1 MKRSRTIEL
10 ALMGAAPL
18 LFAGCDRT
26 PPLSAQ
32 LYQNLQQCVREG
44 KVSPEV
50 CAQAYAD
57 AVQAQYR
64 GAPRFDSLAQCE
76 AQFGYGQCHAVTA
89 GSGGPAAQGAGPP
102 AGAYSS
108 PGAYSSSGGHWF
120 VPALAGFLVGRALGP
135 HYHYGWGGYAWHGYA
150 RPGGF
155 GGFNGQPIYRARG
168 DRGEWQTA
176 QGRRFGYGMRGP
188 AAGSVGEALSRGGFG
203 HSGAARFSW
212 GG

>member
-10 ALMGAAPL
+10 ALIGTVPL
-18 LFAGCDRT
+18 LSAGCGQQQP
-26 PPLSAQ
+26 PPLNDL

-57 AVQAQYR
+57 AIRDQSR
-64 GAPRFDSLAQCE
+64 EAPRFESLAQCE
-76 AQFGYGQCHAVTA
+76 AQFGYDQCHSVTTA
-89 GSGGPAAQGAGPP
+89 
-102 AGAYSS
+102 
-108 PGAYSSSGGHWF
+108 SGGHWF
-120 VPALAGFLVGRALGP
+120 MPALAGFLVGRALGP
-135 HYHYGWGGYAWHGYA
+135 HYHYYGWGGYDWHGYA

-155 GGFNGQPIYRARG
+155 GGFSGQPIYRARG

-176 QGRRFGYGMRGP
+176 QGERFGSGMRGP
-188 AAGSVGEALSRGGFG
+188 GAPSVGETLSRGGFG
-203 HSGAARFSW
+203 RSGAARFSW

>member
-10 ALMGAAPL
+10 ALMGTVPFLATGCAQPAP
-18 LFAGCDRT
+18 
-26 PPLSAQ
+26 PPSQSAL

-44 KVSPEV
+44 KISPEV

-57 AVQAQYR
+57 AIQNQYR
-64 GAPRFDSLAQCE
+64 EAPRFDSLAQCE
-76 AQFGYGQCHAVTA
+76 AQFGYDQCHPVTTA
-89 GSGGPAAQGAGPP
+89 
-102 AGAYSS
+102 
-108 PGAYSSSGGHWF
+108 SGGHWF
-120 VPALAGFLVGRALGP
+120 MPALAGFLVGRALSP
-135 HYHYGWGGYAWHGYA
+135 HYHYYGWGGYDWHGYA

-176 QGRRFGYGMRGP
+176 QGERFGSGLRGP
-188 AAGSVGEALSRGGFG
+188 GAPSVGETLSRGGFG
-203 HSGAARFSW
+203 RSGAARFSW